1 MKTWKT
7 IGILVVLVFVSVL
20 PSAARVAEAGQKMQA
35 TLASVNALNVIVKS
49 EILFADKV
57 RAKTNG
63 GLDIKVVYG
72 GALGGMKENFEA
84 IMANN
89 LELAQV
95 NNAFLGTLYSGTM
108 LFDLPF
114 VFRDNEHMKRV
125 VRGPIGQ
132 QVYGEF
138 EKKTGMRILMTGLA
152 DGPRSTWNRKRAILS
167 PDDMRGMKIRVM
179 ENPLMVDSF
188 RALGAIPTPM
198 AFPEVYMAAKQGV
211 IDGGET
217 PPFGVVE
224 LKAWEVAKYFS
235 LTKHFA
241 MPSGVGVSVKW
252 FSGLPAEYQR
262 AVMEAADEARAWYD
276 AEFEAVNVEALKEM
290 KKQGVEVNDVADI
303 EQFRKAV
310 KPVYDKYAD
319 RVGGWKM
326 IQAVLDTK

>member
-241 MPSGVGVSVKW
+241 MPSGVGVSVEW

>member
-1 MKTWKT
+1 
-7 IGILVVLVFVSVL
+7 
-20 PSAARVAEAGQKMQA
+20 
-35 TLASVNALNVIVKS
+35 
-49 EILFADKV
+49 
-57 RAKTNG
+57 
-63 GLDIKVVYG
+63 
-72 GALGGMKENFEA
+72 
-84 IMANN
+84 
-89 LELAQV
+89 
-95 NNAFLGTLYSGTM
+95 
-108 LFDLPF
+108 
-114 VFRDNEHMKRV
+114 
-125 VRGPIGQ
+125 
-132 QVYGEF
+132 
-138 EKKTGMRILMTGLA
+138 
-152 DGPRSTWNRKRAILS
+152 
-167 PDDMRGMKIRVM
+167 MKIRVM

-198 AFPEVYMAAKQGV
+198 AFPEIYMAAKQGV

-224 LKAWEVAKYFS
+224 LKAWEVAKYYS

-241 MPSGVGVSVKW
+241 MPSGVGVSAKW

-290 KKQGVEVNDVADI
+290 KKQGVEVNDVADL

>member
-1 MKTWKT
+1 MKTWKA
-7 IGILVVLVFVSVL
+7 IGILVVLASVLLL

-35 TLASVNALNVIVKS
+35 TLASVNAINVIVKS
-49 EILFADKV
+49 ELLFADKV

-114 VFRDNEHMKRV
+114 IFRDNEHMKRV

-152 DGPRSTWNRKRAILS
+152 DGPRSTWNRKRLILS
-167 PDDMRGMKIRVM
+167 PDDMRGMKLRVM

-198 AFPEVYMAAKQGV
+198 AFPEIYMAAKQGV

-224 LKAWEVAKYFS
+224 LKAWEVAKYYS

-241 MPSGVGVSVKW
+241 MPSGVGVSAKW

-290 KKQGVEVNDVADI
+290 KKQGVEVNDVADL